1 MEVVRRVKVDS
12 LPDQIKQA
20 RKKDSRSVQLLATL
34 ANISSAYWYQLEA
47 GKRSWVS
54 EDVIRRIE
62 KVLNTDFNIDF
73 SDN

>member
-12 LPDQIKQA
+12 LPQQIREA
-20 RKKDSRSVQLLATL
+20 RKKDSRSVQVLATL
-34 ANISSAYWYQLEA
+34 ANISSAYWYQLEG

-62 KVLNTDFNIDF
+62 KVLNTNFEINFDT
-73 SDN
+73 